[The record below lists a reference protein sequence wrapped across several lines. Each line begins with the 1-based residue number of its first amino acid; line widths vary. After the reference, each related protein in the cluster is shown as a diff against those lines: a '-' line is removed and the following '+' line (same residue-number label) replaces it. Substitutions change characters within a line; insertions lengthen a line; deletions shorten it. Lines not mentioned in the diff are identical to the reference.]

1 MFGDH
6 KQLPPVIQAVRHNLP
21 ADDIFSYQISQDTYP
36 MLETQYRMNAGIQ
49 EWSSN
54 RFYNGR
60 LKPDESNRDRDVLSG
75 VSSASGLIGASPV
88 NLIRHGGNS
97 QNNANLK
104 EAEMVAD
111 LVQALSDYGYLPF
124 SEIGIVTPHRAQA
137 GAICGALQG
146 KIGIG
151 DSQQILVDT
160 VERFQGQEREAMIF
174 SIGVEQELHKPGEK
188 EFLSD
193 GRRLNVAVTRA
204 KSRFYCFAP
213 ERLMTNSLFLPK
225 DNHLKSLLG
234 WCESSDPRQA
244 TKPKNTA

>member
-1 MFGDH
+1 
-6 KQLPPVIQAVRHNLP
+6 
-21 ADDIFSYQISQDTYP
+21 
-36 MLETQYRMNAGIQ
+36 MNAGIQ

-60 LKPDESNRDRDVLSG
+60 LKPDDSIRDRDVLSG
-75 VSSASGLIGASPV
+75 ASGASGLIGASPV
-88 NLIRHGGNS
+88 NLIRHGGSS

-111 LVQALSDYGYLPF
+111 LVRALSDDGYLPF
-124 SEIGIVTPHRAQA
+124 TEIGIVTPHRAQA
-137 GAICGALQG
+137 GAICGALQA

-151 DSQQILVDT
+151 DSQRILVDT

-174 SIGVEQELHKPGEK
+174 SIGVEHEQHTPGEK

-204 KSRFYCFAP
+204 RSRFYCFAP

-225 DNHLKSLLG
+225 GNHLKSLLG
-234 WCESSDPRQA
+234 WCNSSGSGTSR
-244 TKPKNTA
+244 KGKFTA